1 MIGPKRPK
9 QTAREERE
17 AYAAVTA
24 RDPWCVRCGAAGI
37 QRDHRKNR
45 SQGGLTVPSNLQGL
59 CGSCHSFKTLNPSAA
74 VLEGFAVPG
83 WGRPEFWPAWRV
95 DVGSWVVYFDVPD
108 SRGRWW
114 DEVTESTAD
123 LLMQGTT
130 LL

>member
-1 MIGPKRPK
+1 MIGPKEPK
-9 QTAREERE
+9 PTAREERE
-17 AYAAVTA
+17 AYAAVTV

-59 CGSCHSFKTLNPSAA
+59 CGSCHRFKTLNPAAA
-74 VLEGFAVPG
+74 VLEGYAVPG

-123 LLMQGTT
+123 LLMQGRT
-130 LL
+130 LP